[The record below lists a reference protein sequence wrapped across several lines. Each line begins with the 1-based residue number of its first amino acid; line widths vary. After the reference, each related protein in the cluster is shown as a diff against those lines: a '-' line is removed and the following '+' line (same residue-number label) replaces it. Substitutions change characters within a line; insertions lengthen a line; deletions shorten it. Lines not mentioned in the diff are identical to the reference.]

1 MKLETLLKFSVLLV
15 FLSLLAGG
23 EVFAADG
30 TKVDYERARWDPIHF
45 KPAIDSATDEQCLNC
60 HQEILDRKLLTKTQ
74 AGVNTAETMAWY
86 QTLTTYEGEQE
97 SFHQRH
103 LATPLAKKLM
113 DMKCNTCH
121 QGNNPREEAMLPPD
135 HSDASFTLRKSVNPR
150 ICLMCHGQVTT
161 KSWVFPLHGVNPG
174 PCSRI
179 TACSVTQGFAL
190 QDIRLIFSK
199 PMPLKKRA
207 RKIQMSVSAAMAD
220 VSGTASPSLTH
231 VTNGRE
237 CQKIFPLGL
246 KTGRQSLKQD
256 FRSKPNRPQNSLLQM
271 MRLG

>member
-1 MKLETLLKFSVLLV
+1 MKFSVLLV

-150 ICLMCHGQVTT
+150 ICLMCHGAGDYKIMGLPTPWSESRAMFQDNCLLCHAGFRTTRHQVNFL
-161 KSWVFPLHGVNPG
+161 KADAIEKAGKENSDVCFGCHG
-174 PCSRI
+174 
-179 TACSVTQGFAL
+179 
-190 QDIRLIFSK
+190 
-199 PMPLKKRA
+199 
-207 RKIQMSVSAAMAD
+207 
-220 VSGTASPSLTH
+220 
-231 VTNGRE
+231 
-237 CQKIFPLGL
+237 
-246 KTGRQSLKQD
+246 GRQWYRISFPYPRHEWKGMPKDIPAWAKDRKTESEARFQI
-256 FRSKPNRPQNSLLQM
+256 KTQQAAK
-271 MRLG
+271 